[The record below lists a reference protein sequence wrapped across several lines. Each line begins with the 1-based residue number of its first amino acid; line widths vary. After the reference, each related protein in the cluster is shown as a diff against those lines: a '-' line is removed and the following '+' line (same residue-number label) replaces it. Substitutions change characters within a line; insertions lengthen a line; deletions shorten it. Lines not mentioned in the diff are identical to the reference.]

1 MCSAFL
7 HAVSSDPAVAHSFT
21 AFDTIQAAVV
31 MLVTMHCLPFFYPLD
46 RLKRISSKIWIGSL
60 YCLSQA
66 GKLCINLVWVCRFL
80 WIFLPLGGLQQDSKE
95 QILVKLKKS
104 VHPANTMC
112 PSHSYSALMHGFCAC
127 LLRLPLQSLLTPENC
142 KAQAVNKVFQL
153 FLLHFLFNDIRASLP
168 TCFEHKKRSSHS
180 YSCIFLYLTI
190 LPLDTQRR
198 GFP

>member
-1 MCSAFL
+1 MRK
-7 HAVSSDPAVAHSFT
+7 SSLGVQIPLNFFTSRRPAT
-21 AFDTIQAAVV
+21 G
-31 MLVTMHCLPFFYPLD
+31 P
-46 RLKRISSKIWIGSL
+46 KRTNS
-60 YCLSQA
+60 
-66 GKLCINLVWVCRFL
+66 
-80 WIFLPLGGLQQDSKE
+80 
-95 QILVKLKKS
+95 VKLKS
-104 VHPANTMC
+104 QSTLQINCTAMC
-112 PSHSYSALMHGFCAC
+112 PSQSYSALMHGFCAC